1 MEFSFEILSLY
12 VAPYEN
18 GLNNV
23 VKRVTWR
30 YTAKDGIH
38 AADIFRDSLLESPD
52 PNSFVVYDTL
62 SPETVIEWIK
72 STENMDEVNLAALA
86 ALDKVK
92 NPDMVE
98 KIIPWNFESLYDRMD
113 RYVLVHKGEVV
124 HGPVHWHSDIMNR
137 YLEKIGK
144 TPFLPFDI
152 LARRQGLVPIN
163 QPTIVDEDT
172 AFYKVNMLN
181 EQPEGSI
188 SVFTDSDHI
197 DWDFSSGIAVGTYNA
212 IDKPLE
218 EAKNNLRGYVEQI
231 RNEKEFEG
239 TTVTIGEETFKI
251 LTGPLSRLLLV
262 EKLKVMQDNDTCVWK
277 FMENKWKEVSREDV
291 VVMLNT
297 VDNYVQSITN
307 WEYNIAQQIDAAT
320 SVDALREINLD

>member
-1 MEFSFEILSLY
+1 MEFTFEILSLY
-12 VAPYEN
+12 VAPHEN

-52 PNSFVVYDTL
+52 PNAFVVYDNL
-62 SPETVIEWIK
+62 SSETVIEWIK
-72 STENMDEVNLAALA
+72 SAENMDEVNSSVLV

-92 NPDMVE
+92 YPDIIE
-98 KIIPWNFESLYDRMD
+98 KNLPWDFESKYDQMD

-137 YLEKIGK
+137 YLERIGK

-163 QPTIVDEDT
+163 QPTVVDEDT
-172 AFYKVNMLN
+172 AFYKVDMQN
-181 EQPEGSI
+181 EQPEESM
-188 SVFTDSDHI
+188 FTDNGHI
-197 DWDFSSGIAVGTYNA
+197 IWDFSTGIAIGTYVA

-218 EAKNNLRGYVEQI
+218 EAKNNLRGYVDQK

-251 LTGPLSRLLLV
+251 LAGPLSRLLLV
-262 EKLKVMQDNDTCVWK
+262 EKLSVMQDNDTCVWK
-277 FMENKWKEVSREDV
+277 FKENKWKEVSKEDII
-291 VVMLNT
+291 VMLNT
-297 VDNYVQSITN
+297 VDSYVQSLIN
-307 WEYNIAQQIDAAT
+307 WEYSIAQQIDAAT
-320 SVDALREINLD
+320 SVDDLKEINID